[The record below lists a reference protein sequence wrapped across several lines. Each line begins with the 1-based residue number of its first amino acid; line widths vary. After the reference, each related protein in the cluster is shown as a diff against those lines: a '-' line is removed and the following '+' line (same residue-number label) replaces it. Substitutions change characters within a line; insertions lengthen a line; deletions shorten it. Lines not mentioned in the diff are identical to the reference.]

1 MRSAEADSHIAHIE
15 SLQLEI
21 CDLLQRQRRAVEAL
35 RKHRGRLAAVEGKVA
50 FVGYGACE

>member
-1 MRSAEADSHIAHIE
+1 MRSVEADSHIAHIE

-21 CDLLQRQRRAVEAL
+21 CDLLQRQRQAIEELHR
-35 RKHRGRLAAVEGKVA
+35 RRGRLAAIEGKIT